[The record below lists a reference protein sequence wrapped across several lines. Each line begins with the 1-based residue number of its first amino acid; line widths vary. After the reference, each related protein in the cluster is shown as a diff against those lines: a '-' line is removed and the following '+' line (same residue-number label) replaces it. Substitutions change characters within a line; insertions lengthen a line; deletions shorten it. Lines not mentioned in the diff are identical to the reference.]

1 MVPVTTT
8 YTYPAQI
15 TKSSTGVYY
24 VDVVPDNEG
33 VWDYRWVGTGD
44 VVAAEEGSFNVP
56 NSEFF

>member
-1 MVPVTTT
+1 
-8 YTYPAQI
+8 
-15 TKSSTGVYY
+15 
-24 VDVVPDNEG
+24 VVPDNEG